1 MRKLL
6 ALTSVLLLAAL
17 TSSGQE
23 GGSAAN
29 AAPTPSGSQDF
40 DYLLGDWEFTAVSK
54 QWGTFKGAWSA
65 VRLPGGPILDE
76 YRVLGE
82 GGETLYVTTTLRNF
96 NTAAGT
102 WDLVGADE
110 GGGLRDTGTARRVGA
125 EMRIEQTFGA
135 TSDSPS
141 LWRIRYFD
149 IGPDRFSWT
158 ADRSTDG
165 GASWV
170 DRFQT
175 IEARRVGPPRELPS
189 LTRHEP
195 GG

>member
-1 MRKLL
+1 MRKII

-17 TSSGQE
+17 ASSGQE
-23 GGSAAN
+23 DGAAAN
-29 AAPTPSGSQDF
+29 AAPTPSGPQGF
-40 DYLLGDWEFTAVSK
+40 DYLLGDWEFTAVSQ
-54 QWGTFKGAWSA
+54 QWGTFGGKWSA
-65 VRLPGGPILDE
+65 VRLPGGSILDE
-76 YRVLGE
+76 YRIVDDH
-82 GGETLYVTTTLRNF
+82 GGTIWVTMTLRNF
-96 NTAAGT
+96 NAATGA
-102 WDLVGADE
+102 WDLVGTDE

-125 EMRIEQTFGA
+125 EMHIEQTFGA

-165 GASWV
+165 GTTWV
-170 DRFQT
+170 ERFQT

-189 LTRHEP
+189 LTRRDA
-195 GG
+195 GR